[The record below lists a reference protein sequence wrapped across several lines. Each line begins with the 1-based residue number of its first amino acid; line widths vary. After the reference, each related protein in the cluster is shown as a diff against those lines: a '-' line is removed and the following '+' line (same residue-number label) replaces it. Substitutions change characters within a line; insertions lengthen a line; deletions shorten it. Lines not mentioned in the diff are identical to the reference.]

1 MTNLVEKTLLV
12 GFGIFTLII
21 FLSLIFPF
29 FEKIEESKGNNVDEE
44 ESDKKIQSFQQIE
57 YNFNIFFEN
66 SNIIHKNNYFNLKKI
81 DLFKF
86 TCKNQPYNFL
96 LVLFIIFSLSYSII
110 KTDVICLN

>member
-21 FLSLIFPF
+21 FLSIIFPF
-29 FEKIEESKGNNVDEE
+29 FGKLEESKGNNGDEE

-66 SNIIHKNNYFNLKKI
+66 SNIIHKNNYFNRKKI
-81 DLFKF
+81 DLFK
-86 TCKNQPYNFL
+86 
-96 LVLFIIFSLSYSII
+96 FIIFSLSYSII

>member
-1 MTNLVEKTLLV
+1 MEKTLLV

-21 FLSLIFPF
+21 FLSIIFPF
-29 FEKIEESKGNNVDEE
+29 FEKLEEAKGNNRDEE
-44 ESDKKIQSFQQIE
+44 ESDKKIQNFQQIE

-66 SNIIHKNNYFNLKKI
+66 SNIIPKNNYFNRKKT
-81 DLFKF
+81 DVFKF
-86 TCKNQPYNFL
+86 LCINQLYNFL

>member
-29 FEKIEESKGNNVDEE
+29 FEKLEESKGNNADEE
-44 ESDKKIQSFQQIE
+44 ELDKKIQIFQQIE
-57 YNFNIFFEN
+57 YKFNTSIEN
-66 SNIIHKNNYFNLKKI
+66 SNIIHKNNYFNRKKT
-81 DLFKF
+81 DVFKF
-86 TCKNQPYNFL
+86 LCINQLYNFL

-110 KTDVICLN
+110 KTDIICLN